1 MEYSGP
7 PNYLPNGIEIAEV
20 NMNKQLAI
28 SQARKRILALQEGII
43 LVDTLPDL
51 PDVWCGIYEVSVMAR
66 VKKLDDARVLMD
78 YLEALG
84 WKVKKIDF
92 DNYMIY
98 VVLDGPMATEF
109 SISIPP
115 SLTNFAIENIL
126 EVIRGLQTES
136 N

>member
-1 MEYSGP
+1 
-7 PNYLPNGIEIAEV
+7 
-20 NMNKQLAI
+20 MNKQLAI

-51 PDVWCGIYEVSVMAR
+51 PDVWCGIYEMSVMAR